1 MSRSQ
6 ERLTVRS
13 DEAFEPERT
22 AEAVDVRAVD
32 ASISP
37 EEAQQLREE
46 RLEVIRQAI
55 ADGAYDSDKL
65 LEKAFERLIDRMND
79 SEDSLAIS

>member
-13 DEAFEPERT
+13 DEASELERT
-22 AEAVDVRAVD
+22 ADDVNVCSVD
-32 ASISP
+32 ARISP

-46 RLEVIRQAI
+46 RLQVIRQAI
-55 ADGAYDSDKL
+55 ADGAYDSDTL
-65 LEKAFERLIDRMND
+65 LEKAFQRLIDRMND
-79 SEDSLAIS
+79 SEDSLAIP

>member
-13 DEAFEPERT
+13 DEASELERT
-22 AEAVDVRAVD
+22 AEDVNVRAVD
-32 ASISP
+32 AKISP

-46 RLEVIRQAI
+46 RLQVIRQAI

-79 SEDSLAIS
+79 SEDSLAIP

>member
-13 DEAFEPERT
+13 DEASELERT
-22 AEAVDVRAVD
+22 AEDVNVRAVD
-32 ASISP
+32 ARVSP
-37 EEAQQLREE
+37 EDAQQLREE
-46 RLEVIRQAI
+46 RLQVIRQAI

-65 LEKAFERLIDRMND
+65 LEKAFKRLIDRMND
-79 SEDSLAIS
+79 SEDSLAIP